1 MPETSRAASPA
12 TSFAARVNSSFP
24 WRAVLI
30 AGLAVGSLDGLD
42 GAVFFFLTAG
52 LVPFQVFRFIA
63 SGMLGAAAFDGGL
76 LTVALGGAIH
86 YALSFLFAA
95 IFLLAYR
102 ASDVVRRHWISTGLA
117 YGVGVW
123 AFMTFVALPMSA
135 VQPAPFSWLAI
146 ANGAIGHA
154 LTVGLTSA
162 WVARRFVSR

>member
-1 MPETSRAASPA
+1 MSHISNATSPA
-12 TSFAARVNSSFP
+12 TSSAARVNTSFP

-30 AGLAVGSLDGLD
+30 AGLAVGSLDGLE
-42 GAVFFFLTAG
+42 GAVFYFVTAG

-63 SGMLGAAAFDGGL
+63 SGMLGASAFDGGL
-76 LTVALGGAIH
+76 LTVALGGTIH

-102 ASDVVRRHWISTGLA
+102 TNSTVRQHWISIGLA

-135 VQPAPFSWLAI
+135 VQPSPFSWLAI

-162 WVARRFVSR
+162 WIARKYLSR